1 MGTFYKQYGLSNR
14 PKEEKE
20 KKKKKN
26 YPSRNI
32 IFRKKKSK
40 DHEPPRRRKHNY
52 QKGKSKKYY
61 SSKTK
66 TICYKCNQSGHYAN
80 RCPLRDRINAL
91 KIDEETK
98 QSLLYAI
105 RSDDDDSSQTESS
118 LEEDFINVLQE
129 EGSSSK
135 EEFFSQSDSSDDEG
149 AIPCTGQ
156 CAGHINVITK
166 DQETLFDLIE
176 QIPDETAKRTC
187 LLKLRQSIEEQTPR
201 QTVHSPIMY
210 SYQNILN
217 RIKGETKMPIQVNDL
232 HHEVKILKKEVA
244 NNKQRLTYL
253 ENAFQAFQE
262 SPIREEYLET
272 SINNFE

>member
-1 MGTFYKQYGLSNR
+1 MGTFCKQYGLSNG

-40 DHEPPRRRKHNY
+40 NQEPPRRRKHNY
-52 QKGKSKKYY
+52 KKGKSSKHY
-61 SSKTK
+61 SSKAK
-66 TICYKCNQSGHYAN
+66 TICCKCNQSGHYAN
-80 RCPLRDRINAL
+80 HCPLRDIINAL

-105 RSDDDDSSQTESS
+105 RSDDDNSSQTESS
-118 LEEDFINVLQE
+118 SKEDIINVLQE
-129 EGSSSK
+129 ERSSSE

-149 AIPCTGQ
+149 AIPCTRQ

-166 DQETLFDLIE
+166 DQETLFDLID
-176 QIPDETAKRTC
+176 QIPDETAKKTC
-187 LLKLRQSIEEQTPR
+187 LLKLRQSIEEQTPQ
-201 QTVHSPIMY
+201 QTVHSSIMY

-217 RIKGETKMPIQVNDL
+217 RIKGQ
-232 HHEVKILKKEVA
+232 
-244 NNKQRLTYL
+244 NK
-253 ENAFQAFQE
+253 NAH
-262 SPIREEYLET
+262 S
-272 SINNFE
+272 S